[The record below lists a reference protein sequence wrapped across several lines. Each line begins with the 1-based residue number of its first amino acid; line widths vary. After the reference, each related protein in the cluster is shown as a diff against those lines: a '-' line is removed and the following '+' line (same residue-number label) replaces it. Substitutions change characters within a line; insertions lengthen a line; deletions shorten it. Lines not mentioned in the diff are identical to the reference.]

1 MQANYPHLPRTSCV
15 AATANLRF
23 THGLRILASA
33 LLVLLLSCSQATAQ
47 KAVVLVRHAEKVDE
61 SKDAPLSKAGLER
74 AERLAQ
80 KLRSLGLTAIFV
92 SEFQRTQQT
101 AAPTAQFLH
110 LQPQVI
116 AAAQRSF
123 LVQRLRSLPA
133 QAIALVVGHSDTLPL
148 LIKDLGVAS
157 PPSIG
162 REDYDYLFVVLP
174 SAAGQPPSATLLPL
188 RQ

>member
-1 MQANYPHLPRTSCV
+1 MQVNYPHLPQTRRVATTSNQRL
-15 AATANLRF
+15 AR
-23 THGLRILASA
+23 GLRSLAGA
-33 LLVLLLSCSQATAQ
+33 LLGLLLMCPQARAQ

-61 SKDAPLSKAGLER
+61 SKDAPLSEAGLKR

-101 AAPTAQFLH
+101 AAPTAQLLH

-116 AAAQRSF
+116 AAAQPSL
-123 LVQRLRSLPA
+123 LVQRLRSLAP
-133 QAIALVVGHSDTLPL
+133 QAIALVVGHSDTLPAI
-148 LIKDLGVAS
+148 IKELGVAS
-157 PPSIG
+157 PPSIN
-162 REDYDYLFVVLP
+162 RQDYDYLFVVLP

>member
-1 MQANYPHLPRTSCV
+1 MQANYPPLPRTCRFVV
-15 AATANLRF
+15 AVNLRLAR
-23 THGLRILASA
+23 GLCSLAGA

-47 KAVVLVRHAEKVDE
+47 KAVVLVRHAEKIDE
-61 SKDAPLSKAGLER
+61 SKDALLSKAGLER

-80 KLRSLGLTAIFV
+80 KLRSLGVTAIFV

-101 AAPTAQFLH
+101 AAPTAQLLH

-116 AAAQRSF
+116 AAAQRGL
-123 LVQRLRSLPA
+123 LVQKLRSLPA

-148 LIKDLGVAS
+148 VIKDLGVAS

-162 REDYDYLFVVLP
+162 HEDYDYLFVVLP